1 MSAAGGAQRERGSAR
16 GRTSGDADAP
26 TRRERRDDDRAGGD
40 TLVPVHEESRPRGRT
55 WICSARFCRS
65 RCRTSIASTESP
77 TRRVEMRVSGPDD
90 ERQRLRREDS
100 VTARLEAARGVRET
114 RATGARACAARAC
127 DAAVAV
133 PRLDPARG
141 AENAGAA
148 KPLHGKRRRN
158 AGSSTVTSREPR
170 QVRKTMTLA
179 SRKPRWALPGAR
191 ERSKHPLERASTVD

>member
-1 MSAAGGAQRERGSAR
+1 MSAAEAQRERGLAR
-16 GRTSGDADAP
+16 GGRRATRTRDAQS
-26 TRRERRDDDRAGGD
+26 TRRRPHRERCARSGSRAVRVD
-40 TLVPVHEESRPRGRT
+40 AR
-55 WICSARFCRS
+55 ICSA
-65 RCRTSIASTESP
+65 ASVAPLSDIHCITESP
-77 TRRVEMRVSGPDD
+77 TRRVEMRVSGPDVSVSD
-90 ERQRLRREDS
+90 FAGKVGASGSRRLGRPANARNWRSCLRAVCATRRS
-100 VTARLEAARGVRET
+100 
-114 RATGARACAARAC
+114 
-127 DAAVAV
+127 